1 MNISEKNKQGLKREY
16 NLVIPAK
23 LIAERLEARVAELA
37 SLVNMPGFRKGKVPA
52 SVVMTRYGK
61 EVQGEILQ
69 TVLDEGTRK
78 IVEDHSLRLA
88 VNPSLTIEEYS
99 EGKDLKA
106 VIALEVMPDIN
117 AIDLSKISVERPI
130 VEVSAKEVDEAIARI
145 AEDNK
150 PTAPVKKPRPIKQ
163 GDTAVINFIGRI
175 DGTPFEGGSAEGH
188 HLTIGSNT
196 FIPGFEEKLI
206 GAMPDTTVEIEVP
219 FPDDYQA
226 QHLAGKQSIFEVT
239 ITELRESQ
247 DAKIDDE
254 FAKSLG
260 LESLKALKEAMKGQ
274 LQQRHEVATRNKLK
288 TSLFDALDKVAGK
301 FDVPPTLL
309 ANEYQNICH
318 AMNPKPQDH
327 NHDHDHDHDHEHPP
341 ADEGMSASDKA
352 EANSMA
358 ERRVRL
364 GMVLTNIGQGNNI
377 QVTEEERN
385 QAVMAEAQ
393 RYPGQEKEVIEYFQK
408 NPQAAEQFM
417 GPIFENKVVDFIL
430 EKAKV
435 KDKTITAEALYS
447 DDEPATKAAKKA
459 PAKKAAAKKSATKQ
473 KKG

>member
-23 LIAERLEARVAELA
+23 LIAERVEARVAELA
-37 SLVNMPGFRKGKVPA
+37 KQVNMPGFRKGKVPA

-99 EGKDLKA
+99 QGKDLKA
-106 VIALEVMPDIN
+106 VIALEVMPDIKT
-117 AIDLSKISVERPI
+117 IDLSKISVERPV

-226 QHLAGKQSIFEVT
+226 QHLAGKQSVFEVT
-239 ITELRESQ
+239 ITELREFQ

-260 LESLKALKEAMKGQ
+260 LENLKALKEAMKGQ
-274 LQQRHEVATRNKLK
+274 IQQRHEVATRNKLK
-288 TSLFDALDKVAGK
+288 TALFDALDKVAGD

-309 ANEYQNICH
+309 ANEYQNICQ
-318 AMNPKPQDH
+318 AMNPKP
-327 NHDHDHDHDHEHPP
+327 HDHDHDHDHEHDHPP
-341 ADEGMSASDKA
+341 ADEGMSANDKA

-358 ERRVRL
+358 QRRVRL
-364 GMVLTNIGQGNNI
+364 GMVLTNIGQANNL

-393 RYPGQEKEVIEYFQK
+393 RYPGQEQEVIEYFQK
-408 NPQAAEQFM
+408 NPQAAERFM
-417 GPIFENKVVDFIL
+417 GPIFEDKVVDFIL
-430 EKAKV
+430 DKAKV

-447 DDEPATKAAKKA
+447 DDEPKAAKKS
-459 PAKKAAAKKSATKQ
+459 PAKKASAKKTSAKK